1 MKNVNLTAVHLAVAA
16 VLAYPFAAFGQEQ
29 TPPAPEESE
38 PAPEI
43 VGLDEVIVTAQKRQ
57 QSLQDVPL
65 SVSAFSG
72 DMLKEGRM
80 ADIRGIVDFTP
91 GFSGKTEDGFTDAL
105 AMRGIAT
112 NDFGI
117 GGDPSVA
124 MFVDGIWSGRTGGV
138 MTAMYDVERAEVVKG
153 PQGTLFGRNSIAG
166 AVSLITNKPENAFEA
181 SAELT
186 LADFDH
192 IEADAMVNVP
202 LGEQWALRVAGYLL
216 DNKGFLENLAGGDDL
231 GFHQVS
237 AGRVALRRTGDV
249 LDATLIAAYE
259 DREQDPSIY
268 WVPADG
274 LDDEEVNTDLG
285 SDGIDESDVFEARA
299 ILEWSLA
306 SDYTVTSLTGYK
318 TFGFHYLED
327 YDGGPERV
335 NDYRQV
341 NDVEYWSQELRLNS
355 PANGKVTWFAGAS
368 VYEETID
375 GLFDFIYDEDA
386 LCRAVSITEAD
397 PDEGYFTNGPVP
409 GCDDLDFEFYWDD
422 DIDPADILTGKSER
436 TRVDVKSQGWAVYGD
451 LTWAISD
458 RVELTAG
465 ARYTYDKKEID
476 SRVFDSG
483 GALGNNFNFEFFT
496 NGFVSDSANWDDFTP
511 RLAISFDVNDDVTLY
526 ATASRGYKSGGFAT
540 FGYDLHGQ
548 DINDDLSAPA
558 GTTPLEFDPEQVDSY
573 EIGAKSRL
581 LGNTL
586 QLNASLFRY
595 DYTDLQL
602 VYFDQGSSQ
611 VANVGEASG
620 QGLEV
625 DLRWVPSEHWDA
637 TVGLSLL
644 DTEITDATDIIDVG
658 ACEDC
663 DGNNLP
669 FAPEVS
675 ASTILTYRMP
685 IASGEGFFTTEYIY
699 RSEMF
704 GGPDN
709 IPDATV
715 DAWDEF
721 NFRLGYRSAST
732 WYVTLWVEN
741 AFDEVYFERGWENAD
756 PNNQFGYGLFNELVW
771 PARPR
776 TVGVTFGMEWE

>member
-1 MKNVNLTAVHLAVAA
+1 MNSPIRAAVHATVVAA
-16 VLAYPFAAFGQEQ
+16 LSCPFAASAQEQ
-29 TPPAPEESE
+29 TAPAPQAAAE
-38 PAPEI
+38 PQPPV
-43 VGLDEVIVTAQKRQ
+43 VGLEEVVITAQKRQ

-105 AMRGIAT
+105 SMRGIAT

-166 AVSLITNKPENAFEA
+166 AVSVITAKPENAFGA

-186 LADFDH
+186 LADYDH
-192 IEADAMVNVP
+192 VEAQAMVNVP
-202 LGEQWALRVAGYLL
+202 LNEQWAMRAAGYVL
-216 DNKGFLENLAGGDDL
+216 DNKGFLENLQGGDDL

-237 AGRVALRRTGDV
+237 AGRVSLKRTGESF
-249 LDATLIAAYE
+249 DATLIAAFE
-259 DREQDPSIY
+259 DREQDPSVY
-268 WVPADG
+268 WVPAAG
-274 LDDEEVNTDLG
+274 LDKEEVNIDLG
-285 SDGIDESDVFEARA
+285 EGGRDESEISEVRA

-306 SDYTVTSLTGYK
+306 GNYSLTSLTGYK
-318 TFGFHYLED
+318 KFSFHYLED

-335 NDYRQV
+335 NDYGQI

-355 PANGKVTWFAGAS
+355 PDEGPVTWFAGAS
-368 VYEETID
+368 VYQEEID

-386 LCRAVSITEAD
+386 LCRAVSITEA
-397 PDEGYFTNGPVP
+397 PDFNGPAA
-409 GCDDLDFEFYWDD
+409 GCDDPNFEAYWED

-436 TRVDVKSQGWAVYGD
+436 SFVDVESKGWAVYGD
-451 LTWAISD
+451 FTWAISD
-458 RVELTAG
+458 RLELTAG
-465 ARYTYDKKEID
+465 ARYTYDKKEMT
-476 SRVFDSG
+476 SVVLDSG
-483 GALGNNFNFEFFT
+483 GALGNNFNFEFYT
-496 NGFVSDSANWDDFTP
+496 NGPVSDTADWSDFTP
-511 RLAISFDVNDDVTLY
+511 RLALAYDLNDDVNLY
-526 ATASRGYKSGGFAT
+526 ATVSMGYKSGGFAT

-548 DINDDLSAPA
+548 DINADGSAPA

-573 EIGAKSRL
+573 EIGAKTRL
-581 LGNTL
+581 LDNTL
-586 QLNASLFRY
+586 QLNASAFLY

-611 VANVGEASG
+611 VANVGEARG

-625 DLRWVPSEHWDA
+625 DMRWVPDAHWDA

-644 DTEITDATDIIDVG
+644 DTEITDATDIIEVG
-658 ACEDC
+658 ACGDC
-663 DGNNLP
+663 DGNSLP

-675 ASTILTYRMP
+675 ASTILTYRTP
-685 IASGEGFFTTEYIY
+685 IGTGEGFFTTEYVY
-699 RSEMF
+699 RSKMY

-715 DAWDEF
+715 DSWNEF

-756 PNNQFGYGLFNELVW
+756 ADNQFGYGLFNELVW
-771 PARPR
+771 PSRPM

>member
-1 MKNVNLTAVHLAVAA
+1 MISLNRASVRVTVAIALSCPLAA
-16 VLAYPFAAFGQEQ
+16 LAQQETQ
-29 TPPAPEESE
+29 PPPE
-38 PAPEI
+38 PAPEV
-43 VGLDEVIVTAQKRQ
+43 VGLEEVVITAQKRQ

-65 SVSAFSG
+65 SVSAFTG

-166 AVSLITNKPENAFEA
+166 AVSVITNKPDSEFGA

-186 LADFDH
+186 LADYDH
-192 IEADAMVNVP
+192 VEADAMINIP
-202 LGEQWALRVAGYLL
+202 LGEQWALRVAGYAL

-237 AGRVALRRTGDV
+237 AGRASLRHTGDV
-249 LDATLIAAYE
+249 LDATLILAYE

-274 LDDEEVNTDLG
+274 LSDEQVNTDLG
-285 SDGIDESDVFEARA
+285 SDGIDESDVFEGR
-299 ILEWSLA
+299 ILLEWALA
-306 SDYTVTSLTGYK
+306 NDYTVTSLTGYK
-318 TFGFHYLED
+318 KFGFHYLED

-335 NDYRQV
+335 NDYRQI

-355 PANGKVTWFAGAS
+355 PSDGRVTWFAGAS
-368 VYEETID
+368 IYEEKID
-375 GLFDFIYDEDA
+375 GRFDYIYDEDA
-386 LCRAVSITEAD
+386 LCRAIRITEA
-397 PDEGYFTNGPVP
+397 PDFSFPFDGPVV
-409 GCDDLDFEFYWDD
+409 GCDDTDFEAYWED
-422 DIDPADILTGKSER
+422 DIDPADILEDKSEISF
-436 TRVDVKSQGWAVYGD
+436 VNVKSQGWAVYGD
-451 LTWAISD
+451 FTWAISD
-458 RVELTAG
+458 RMELTAG
-465 ARYTYDKKEID
+465 ARYTYDEKEME
-476 SRVFDSG
+476 SRILDSG

-496 NGFVSDSANWDDFTP
+496 NGTVSDSANWSDFTP
-511 RLAISFDVNDDVTLY
+511 RLALSFDVNDDVTLY

-548 DINDDLSAPA
+548 DINDDGSAPA

-573 EIGAKSRL
+573 EVGAKTRL
-581 LGNTL
+581 AGNTL
-586 QLNASLFRY
+586 QLNASLFLY

-611 VANVGEASG
+611 VANVGEARG

-625 DLRWVPSEHWDA
+625 DLRWVPNAHWDA

-644 DTEITDATDIIDVG
+644 DTEITDATDIIAVG
-658 ACEDC
+658 ACGDC
-663 DGNNLP
+663 DGNSLP

-675 ASTILTYRMP
+675 ASTILTYRTP
-685 IASGEGFFTTEYIY
+685 VGSGEGFFTTEYIY

-709 IPDATV
+709 LPDATV

-732 WYVTLWVEN
+732 WYVTLWIEN

-756 PNNQFGYGLFNELVW
+756 ENNQFGYGLFNELVW

-776 TVGVTFGMEWE
+776 TVGVSFGMEW

>member
-1 MKNVNLTAVHLAVAA
+1 MKSSNLAVVRVAVAA
-16 VLAYPFAAFGQEQ
+16 FLAYPFAAVAQA
-29 TPPAPEESE
+29 PPPPQAPEESE

-138 MTAMYDVERAEVVKG
+138 MTAMYDVERVEVVKG

-166 AVSLITNKPENAFEA
+166 AVSVITNKPENAFEA

-186 LADFDH
+186 LADYDH
-192 IEADAMVNVP
+192 VEADAMVNVP
-202 LGEQWALRVAGYLL
+202 LSEQWALRVAGYVL

-237 AGRVALRRTGDV
+237 AGRVGLRRTGDV

-274 LDDEEVNTDLG
+274 LDDEQVSTALG

-318 TFGFHYLED
+318 EFGFHYLED

-341 NDVEYWSQELRLNS
+341 NDVEYWSQELRLDS
-355 PANGKVTWFAGAS
+355 PADGKVTWFAGAS

-386 LCRAVSITEAD
+386 LCRAISISDAPDFDGPAAD
-397 PDEGYFTNGPVP
+397 
-409 GCDDLDFEFYWDD
+409 CDDPNFETYWED

-436 TRVDVKSQGWAVYGD
+436 TRVNVKSQGWAVYGD

-465 ARYTYDKKEID
+465 GRYTYDKKEID

-511 RLAISFDVNDDVTLY
+511 RLAISFDLNDDVTLY

-540 FGYDLHGQ
+540 FGYDVQGQ
-548 DINDDLSAPA
+548 AFTPGGPAPP

-573 EIGAKSRL
+573 EVGIKSRL
-581 LGNTL
+581 AGNTL
-586 QLNASLFRY
+586 QVNAALFRY

-625 DLRWVPSEHWDA
+625 DLHWVPNAHWDA

-663 DGNNLP
+663 DGNKLP

-675 ASTILTYRMP
+675 ASTILTYRTP
-685 IASGEGFFTTEYIY
+685 IGSGEGFFTTEYIY
-699 RSEMF
+699 RSEMH

-771 PARPR
+771 PARPM
-776 TVGVTFGMEWE
+776 TVGITFGTEW

>member
-1 MKNVNLTAVHLAVAA
+1 MKSLHQVTVRAAVAA
-16 VLAYPFAAFGQEQ
+16 ALACPLAAIAQQ
-29 TPPAPEESE
+29 PAA
-38 PAPEI
+38 APGSEI
-43 VGLDEVIVTAQKRQ
+43 VGLEEVVITAQKRQ

-65 SVSAFSG
+65 SVSAFTG

-105 AMRGIAT
+105 SMRGIAT

-138 MTAMYDVERAEVVKG
+138 MTAMYDAERVEVVKG

-166 AVSLITNKPENAFEA
+166 AVSVITAKPESEFGA

-186 LADFDH
+186 LGDDALV
-192 IEADAMVNVP
+192 EADAMINIP
-202 LGEQWALRVAGYLL
+202 LNEQWALRVAGYTFEN
-216 DNKGFLENLAGGDDL
+216 DGFLENLQGGDDL

-237 AGRVALRRTGDV
+237 AGRVSLRRSSDAF
-249 LDATLIAAYE
+249 DATLIAAYE
-259 DREQDPSIY
+259 DREQDPSVY
-268 WVPADG
+268 WVPAAG
-274 LDDEEVNTDLG
+274 LDDEEVDIDLG
-285 SDGIDESDVFEARA
+285 DDGIDESDVFEARA
-299 ILEWSLA
+299 LLDWTLA
-306 SDYTVTSLTGYK
+306 GDYTLSSLTGYK
-318 TFGFHYLED
+318 KFGFHYLED

-341 NDVEYWSQELRLNS
+341 NDVEYWSQEIRLNS
-355 PANGKVTWFAGAS
+355 PSDGKITWFAGAS

-386 LCRAVSITEAD
+386 LCRAISISDA
-397 PDEGYFTNGPVP
+397 PDFDGPAA
-409 GCDDLDFEFYWDD
+409 GCDDPNFETYWED

-436 TRVDVKSQGWAVYGD
+436 TLVDVESRGWAVYGD
-451 LTWAISD
+451 LTWAIND

-465 ARYTYDKKEID
+465 ARYTYDEKEIE

-496 NGFVSDSANWDDFTP
+496 NGFVRNSSDWDDFTP
-511 RLAISFDVNDDVTLY
+511 RLAISFDATDDVTLY
-526 ATASRGYKSGGFAT
+526 GSASKGYKSGGFAT
-540 FGYDLHGQ
+540 FGYDLQGQ
-548 DINDDLSAPA
+548 DINDDGSAPA
-558 GTTPLEFDPEQVDSY
+558 GTRPLEFDPEEVDSY
-573 EIGAKSRL
+573 EIGMKSRL
-581 LGNTL
+581 AGNTL
-586 QLNASLFRY
+586 QVNASLFFY
-595 DYTDLQL
+595 EYTDLQL

-611 VANVGEASG
+611 VANVGEAQG

-625 DLRWVPSEHWDA
+625 DLRWVPDAHWDA

-644 DTEITDATDIIDVG
+644 DTEITDATDIIAIG
-658 ACEDC
+658 ACGDC
-663 DGNNLP
+663 DGKSLP

-675 ASTILTYRMP
+675 ASTILSYRTP

-699 RSEMF
+699 RTKMY

-709 IPDATV
+709 IADAAV

-732 WYVTLWVEN
+732 WYVTLWIEN

-756 PNNQFGYGLFNELVW
+756 ENNQFGYGLFNELVW

-776 TVGVTFGMEWE
+776 TVGVTFGMEW

>member
-1 MKNVNLTAVHLAVAA
+1 MKSLHQVTVRAAVAA
-16 VLAYPFAAFGQEQ
+16 ALACPLAAIAQQ
-29 TPPAPEESE
+29 PAA
-38 PAPEI
+38 APGSEI
-43 VGLDEVIVTAQKRQ
+43 VGLEEVVITAQKRQ

-65 SVSAFSG
+65 SVSAFTG

-105 AMRGIAT
+105 SMRGIAT

-138 MTAMYDVERAEVVKG
+138 MTAMYDAERVEVVKG

-166 AVSLITNKPENAFEA
+166 AVSVITAKPESEFGA

-186 LADFDH
+186 LGDDALV
-192 IEADAMVNVP
+192 EADAMINIP
-202 LGEQWALRVAGYLL
+202 LSEQWALRVAGYTFEN
-216 DNKGFLENLAGGDDL
+216 DGFLENLQGGDDL

-237 AGRVALRRTGDV
+237 AGRVSLRRSSDAF
-249 LDATLIAAYE
+249 DATLIAAYE
-259 DREQDPSIY
+259 DREQDPSVY
-268 WVPADG
+268 WVPAAG
-274 LDDEEVNTDLG
+274 LDDEEVDIDLG
-285 SDGIDESDVFEARA
+285 EDGIDESDVFEARA
-299 ILEWSLA
+299 LLDWTLA
-306 SDYTVTSLTGYK
+306 GDYTLSSLTGYK
-318 TFGFHYLED
+318 KFGFHYLED

-341 NDVEYWSQELRLNS
+341 NDVEYWSQEIRLNS
-355 PANGKVTWFAGAS
+355 PSDGKITWFAGAS

-386 LCRAVSITEAD
+386 LCRAISISDA
-397 PDEGYFTNGPVP
+397 PDFDGPAA
-409 GCDDLDFEFYWDD
+409 GCDDPNFETYWED

-436 TRVDVKSQGWAVYGD
+436 TLVDVESRGWAVYGD
-451 LTWAISD
+451 LTWAIND

-465 ARYTYDKKEID
+465 ARYTYDEKEIE

-496 NGFVSDSANWDDFTP
+496 NGFVRNSSDWDDFTP
-511 RLAISFDVNDDVTLY
+511 RLAISFDATDDVTLY
-526 ATASRGYKSGGFAT
+526 GSASKGYKSGGFAT
-540 FGYDLHGQ
+540 FGYDLQGQ
-548 DINDDLSAPA
+548 DVNDDGSAPA
-558 GTTPLEFDPEQVDSY
+558 GTRPLEFDPEEVDSY
-573 EIGAKSRL
+573 EIGMKSRL
-581 LGNTL
+581 AGNTL
-586 QLNASLFRY
+586 QVNASLFFY
-595 DYTDLQL
+595 EYTDLQL

-611 VANVGEASG
+611 VANVGEAQG

-625 DLRWVPSEHWDA
+625 DLRWVPDAHWDA

-644 DTEITDATDIIDVG
+644 DTEITDATDIIAIG
-658 ACEDC
+658 ACGDC
-663 DGNNLP
+663 DGKSLP

-675 ASTILTYRMP
+675 ASTILSYRTP

-699 RSEMF
+699 RSKMY

-709 IPDATV
+709 IADAAV

-732 WYVTLWVEN
+732 WYVTLWIEN

-756 PNNQFGYGLFNELVW
+756 ENNQFGYGLFNELVW

-776 TVGVTFGMEWE
+776 TVGVTFGMEW